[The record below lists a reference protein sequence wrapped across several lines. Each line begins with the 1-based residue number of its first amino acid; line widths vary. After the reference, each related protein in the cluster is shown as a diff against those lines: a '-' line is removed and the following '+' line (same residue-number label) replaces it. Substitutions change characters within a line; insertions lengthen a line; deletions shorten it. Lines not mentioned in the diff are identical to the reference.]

1 MRSYEVMYILHPTL
15 EKERVEELIQK
26 FSSLVEKSGG
36 KVEEISRWGRKNFAY
51 PIEGEKRGFY
61 VVMNFKGTPK
71 TAAEVEKSLRL
82 TDNVLRHLLIRVDGK
97 E

>member
-1 MRSYEVMYILHPTL
+1 MYILHPTL

-26 FSSLVEKSGG
+26 FSSVVENWEG
-36 KVEEISRWGRKNFAY
+36 KVEKISRWGGKNFAY

-71 TAAEVEKSLRL
+71 TAVEVEKSLRL
-82 TDNVLRHLLIRVDGK
+82 TDNVLRHLLVRVD
-97 E
+97 ERE